1 MAVSTYTPVVDT
13 KNIGGGAPVLNPD
26 PSIEIKYDIVE
37 DFAWALNISNAV
49 KKSIPKIGLTE
60 YKQTSSGQM
69 QALKL
74 YIQQQ
79 KDYNILGNSL
89 DRENTGLFNTPLN
102 LAGAIQTS
110 MFGYTTVLPASLAG
124 YNSDNPGSFTS
135 DSPYSGLYNG
145 KKTGFVYHLPYLNP
159 QGLSPTSGKWDKID
173 GKDAM
178 GIASKGLTSS
188 KTSIG
193 AIEKAWWEIAKAA
206 SPIGVDQTVQDWDN
220 LVDVQQQFNNPGT
233 AKETIKIFTPND
245 TGDTVTTTFHL
256 FNTENKQNI
265 IDNWNFLFTLTYQ
278 NLPNRKSLARMDPP
292 SLYVMEIPGFKRFP
306 VAVISDMKVVN
317 VGTTRLIDITT
328 GEIATNNNTSTNIKI
343 IPEAYKVTIT
353 IKSLLMDSQNLF
365 YYVKDGKAGVDINVI
380 EVIEDKA
387 TEAPEGSYG
396 GIRNGLG
403 AANGSR

>member
-1 MAVSTYTPVVDT
+1 M
-13 KNIGGGAPVLNPD
+13 
-26 PSIEIKYDIVE
+26 
-37 DFAWALNISNAV
+37 
-49 KKSIPKIGLTE
+49 
-60 YKQTSSGQM
+60 
-69 QALKL
+69 
-74 YIQQQ
+74 
-79 KDYNILGNSL
+79 
-89 DRENTGLFNTPLN
+89 
-102 LAGAIQTS
+102 
-110 MFGYTTVLPASLAG
+110 
-124 YNSDNPGSFTS
+124 
-135 DSPYSGLYNG
+135 
-145 KKTGFVYHLPYLNP
+145 YHLPYLNP

-178 GIASKGLTSS
+178 GIASKGFNSS

-193 AIEKAWWEIAKAA
+193 TIEKGLWEILKAA
-206 SPIGVDQTVQDWDN
+206 SPIGVDQTVQDYDN

-380 EVIEDKA
+380 EDKA
-387 TEAPEGSYG
+387 TEAPEGNYG

>member
-79 KDYNILGNSL
+79 NDYNILDNSL
-89 DRENTGLFNTPLN
+89 NPLN
-102 LAGAIQTS
+102 LVGAIQTS
-110 MFGYTTVLPASLAG
+110 MFGSTTVLPASLAG

-178 GIASKGLTSS
+178 GIASKGFTSS

-193 AIEKAWWEIAKAA
+193 TIEKGMIAAVKAA
-206 SPIGVDQTVQDWDN
+206 SPIGLDQTVQDYDN

-380 EVIEDKA
+380 EDKA
-387 TEAPEGSYG
+387 TEAEAPEGSYG